1 MLNELLEDRP
11 DVSGNGTDSRILD
24 SAIVLFAER
33 GFADVTVRE
42 IAEHAGAN
50 PAAINY
56 YFGGK
61 ERLIRHVIRSVFSP
75 LNEQR
80 LAALAAATGG
90 AGPLTTDAIV
100 RALVEPTVHAC
111 MRSAGPE
118 RYYAP
123 ILLHTFA
130 LRQPFVDEA
139 MAEQNDRV
147 PKAFVDALSRA
158 MPGRSRGRI
167 FWHFDFMIGS
177 IMHILLDGSRGYR
190 LRRLSEGEADTS
202 SAEDIVEELVGFIR
216 LGLSAGEGSE
226 PGSASPAGA

>member
-1 MLNELLEDRP
+1 MLNEALEDRP

-24 SAIVLFAER
+24 SAIGLFAER

-50 PAAINY
+50 AAAINY

-90 AGPLTTDAIV
+90 TRPPTLDAIV
-100 RALVEPTVHAC
+100 RALVEPTVNAC

-118 RYYAP
+118 RYYAR

-147 PKAFVDALSRA
+147 PTAFVDALSRA

-167 FWHFDFMIGS
+167 FWHFDFMIGA

-216 LGLSAGEGSE
+216 LGLSAGERSE

>member
-1 MLNELLEDRP
+1 VTKVLNELLEDRP

-90 AGPLTTDAIV
+90 ARPLTTDAIV

-118 RYYAP
+118 RYYAR

-147 PKAFVDALSRA
+147 PTAFVDALSRA

-190 LRRLSEGEADTS
+190 LRRLSDGEADTS
-202 SAEDIVEELVGFIR
+202 SAEDIIEELVGFIR
-216 LGLSAGEGSE
+216 LGLGEG
-226 PGSASPAGA
+226 PGRE